1 MLLAARS
8 SVPKR
13 AKGTVGRLGCCP
25 EGTAKC
31 PSWKPPAPPF
41 RRGKKNSRFVPRRVN
56 HECVLVSNKRP
67 DTLVC
72 GLSGTVARRRRG
84 SGCALGDA
92 RETGTGETGTVQ
104 TVPAVAAEPDTSSG
118 ALTRSLMRKETFS
131 IEPSRCVRLGSAW
144 FEFEFLPNAAS
155 PPHKSVSD
163 C

>member
-1 MLLAARS
+1 MLLTARS

-56 HECVLVSNKRP
+56 QECVLVSNKRP
-67 DTLVC
+67 DALVC

-84 SGCALGDA
+84 SGCALGEA
-92 RETGTGETGTVQ
+92 RETADSADSTWGCGG
-104 TVPAVAAEPDTSSG
+104 PDRSSG

-155 PPHKSVSD
+155 PPHESVSD